1 MPSQPPA
8 GEPAPSDGALPAEA
22 LERVGARPF
31 AFYVHVP
38 FCSTRCGYCD
48 FNTYTSD
55 ELGPGASRS
64 SYADQVVAEVRLARR
79 VLGDRDVPV
88 SSVFV
93 GGGTPTL
100 LPPGDLGRMLAAVRD
115 EFGLTPDAEVT
126 TEANPDSVTSES
138 LAALRADGF
147 TRVSFGMQSTAP
159 HVLAVLERTHT
170 PGRAVAAVAEA
181 RAAGFEHVNVDL
193 IYATPGETE
202 ADFAASL
209 EAAVGSGA
217 DHVSAYALI
226 VEDGT
231 RLAARIRRGELPDV
245 DDDVAADRYL
255 QADAALTAAGFD
267 WYEVS
272 NWARPGGE
280 CRHNL
285 AYWRGDDW
293 WGAGPGA
300 HSHVGGVRW
309 WNVRHPAAYAARI
322 AAGESPAQAREV
334 LTAAGPPG
342 RGRAATGTAARG
354 TADRDAHRGRA
365 RGRGAGRERGARPG
379 SGVRRGAPRAHR
391 ARTAARRRAGAR
403 PGRLTPP
410 CQRRTP

>member
-1 MPSQPPA
+1 VPSVPPP
-8 GEPAPSDGALPAEA
+8 GDPAPVDGHLPASA
-22 LERVGARPF
+22 LRTFGDRPF
-31 AFYVHVP
+31 AFYLHVP

-48 FNTYTSD
+48 FNTYTSA
-55 ELGPGASRS
+55 ELGPGASRAT
-64 SYADQVVAEVRLARR
+64 YADQLVAEVRLARR

-100 LPPGDLGRMLAAVRD
+100 LPPGDLGRVLSAVRD
-115 EFGLTPDAEVT
+115 EFGLTADAEVT
-126 TEANPDSVTSES
+126 TEANPDSVTAAS
-138 LAALRADGF
+138 LQALRADGF
-147 TRVSFGMQSTAP
+147 TRMSFGMQSAAQ

-170 PGRAVAAVAEA
+170 PGRAVEAVAEA
-181 RAAGFEHVNVDL
+181 REAGFEHVNLDL

-209 EAAVGSGA
+209 AAATGSGA
-217 DHVSAYALI
+217 DHVSAYSLI

-255 QADAALTAAGFD
+255 QADAALTAAGLA

-272 NWARPGGE
+272 NWARPGAE

-300 HSHVGGVRW
+300 HAHVGGVRW
-309 WNVRHPAAYAARI
+309 WNVRHPAAYAARLT
-322 AAGESPAQAREV
+322 AGESPAQAREELSAEDRRV
-334 LTAAGPPG
+334 EDVLLRVRLREGLPLERLTAAGRAVAARAVADGLAEGPAYDG
-342 RGRAATGTAARG
+342 GLLVLTLRGRLL
-354 TADRDAHRGRA
+354 ADALVRDL
-365 RGRGAGRERGARPG
+365 
-379 SGVRRGAPRAHR
+379 VD
-391 ARTAARRRAGAR
+391 
-403 PGRLTPP
+403 
-410 CQRRTP
+410 

>member
-1 MPSQPPA
+1 VPSHPPE
-8 GEPAPSDGALPAEA
+8 GDPAPLDGSLPGDALAA
-22 LERVGARPF
+22 FGTRPF
-31 AFYVHVP
+31 AFYLHVP

-55 ELGPGASRS
+55 ELGPGASRA

-79 VLGDRDVPV
+79 VLGERDVPV

-100 LPPGDLGRMLAAVRD
+100 LPPGDLGRILAAVRD
-115 EFGLTPDAEVT
+115 EFGLAPGAEVT
-126 TEANPDSVTSES
+126 TEANPDSVTAAS

-147 TRVSFGMQSTAP
+147 TRVSFGMQSTAQ

-193 IYATPGETE
+193 IYATPGESE
-202 ADFAASL
+202 SDFAASL
-209 EAAVGSGA
+209 AAAVGSGA

-300 HSHVGGVRW
+300 HSHVDGVRW
-309 WNVRHPAAYAARI
+309 WNVRHPVAYAARI
-322 AAGESPAQAREV
+322 GAGESPAQAREV
-334 LTAAGPPG
+334 LTAEDRRVEDVLLRVRLREGLPLARLTAVGRAVASRAVADGLAEGPAYAEG
-342 RGRAATGTAARG
+342 RLVLTLRGRLL
-354 TADRDAHRGRA
+354 ADALVRDL
-365 RGRGAGRERGARPG
+365 
-379 SGVRRGAPRAHR
+379 VD
-391 ARTAARRRAGAR
+391 
-403 PGRLTPP
+403 
-410 CQRRTP
+410 

>member
-1 MPSQPPA
+1 MPSQPPE
-8 GEPAPSDGALPAEA
+8 GEPAPSDGSLPTDALASF
-22 LERVGARPF
+22 GTRPF

-55 ELGPGASRS
+55 ELGPGASRA

-100 LPPGDLGRMLAAVRD
+100 LPAGDLGRILAAVRA
-115 EFGLTPDAEVT
+115 EFGLTADAEVT
-126 TEANPDSVTSES
+126 TEANPDSVTAES

-147 TRVSFGMQSTAP
+147 TRVSFGMQSSAP

-181 RAAGFEHVNVDL
+181 RAAGFPHVNVDL
-193 IYATPGETE
+193 IYAAPGETE

-209 EAAVGSGA
+209 AAAVGSGA

-255 QADAALTAAGFD
+255 QADAALGAAGLA

-334 LTAAGPPG
+334 LTAE
-342 RGRAATGTAARG
+342 
-354 TADRDAHRGRA
+354 DRRVEDVLLRVRL
-365 RGRGAGRERGARPG
+365 REGLPL
-379 SGVRRGAPRAHR
+379 
-391 ARTAARRRAGAR
+391 
-403 PGRLTPP
+403 GRLTPAGLAVAERAVADGLAEGP
-410 CQRRTP
+410 AYAAGRLVLTLRGRLLADALVRDLVD

>member
-1 MPSQPPA
+1 MPSLPPE
-8 GEPAPSDGALPAEA
+8 GDPAPSDGSLPRSALAS
-22 LERVGARPF
+22 VGVRPF

-48 FNTYTSD
+48 FNTYTAAD
-55 ELGPGASRS
+55 LGPGVGRA
-64 SYADQVVAEVRLARR
+64 SYADQAIAEVRLARR
-79 VLGDRDVPV
+79 VLGDRDLPV

-100 LPPGDLGRMLAAVRD
+100 LPPGDLGRILGAIRT
-115 EFGLTPDAEVT
+115 EFGLEPDAEVT
-126 TEANPDSVTSES
+126 TEANPDSVSAGS
-138 LAALRADGF
+138 LEALREEGF

-159 HVLAVLERTHT
+159 HVLVVLERTHS
-170 PGRAVAAVAEA
+170 PGRAVAAIEEA

-193 IYATPGETE
+193 IYSTPGETE
-202 ADFAASL
+202 RDFAGSL
-209 EAAVGSGA
+209 QAAIDSGA

-231 RLAARIRRGELPDV
+231 RLAARIRRGEIPDV

-255 QADAALTAAGFD
+255 QADETLTAAGLQ

-272 NWARPGGE
+272 NWARPGAE

-300 HSHVGGVRW
+300 HAHVGGVRW
-309 WNVRHPAAYAARI
+309 WNVRHPTAYAARI
-322 AAGESPAQAREV
+322 AAGVSPAQAREV
-334 LTAAGPPG
+334 LGADDRRVEDVLLRVRLREGLPLATLTETGRVVAERAVRDGLAEESSYDAGRLVLTL
-342 RGRAATGTAARG
+342 RGRLL
-354 TADRDAHRGRA
+354 ADALVRDL
-365 RGRGAGRERGARPG
+365 
-379 SGVRRGAPRAHR
+379 VD
-391 ARTAARRRAGAR
+391 
-403 PGRLTPP
+403 
-410 CQRRTP
+410 

>member
-1 MPSQPPA
+1 MPSQPPE
-8 GEPAPSDGALPAEA
+8 GEPAPSDGSLPTDALASF
-22 LERVGARPF
+22 GTRPF

-55 ELGPGASRS
+55 ELGPGASRA

-100 LPPGDLGRMLAAVRD
+100 LPAGDLGRILAAVRA
-115 EFGLTPDAEVT
+115 EFGLTADAEVT
-126 TEANPDSVTSES
+126 TEANPDSVTAES
-138 LAALRADGF
+138 LAVVRADGF
-147 TRVSFGMQSTAP
+147 TRVSFGMQSSAP

-181 RAAGFEHVNVDL
+181 RAAGFPHVNVDL
-193 IYATPGETE
+193 IYAAPGETE

-209 EAAVGSGA
+209 AAAVGSGA

-255 QADAALTAAGFD
+255 QADAALGAAGLA

-334 LTAAGPPG
+334 LTSE
-342 RGRAATGTAARG
+342 
-354 TADRDAHRGRA
+354 DRRVEDVLLRVRL
-365 RGRGAGRERGARPG
+365 REGLPL
-379 SGVRRGAPRAHR
+379 
-391 ARTAARRRAGAR
+391 
-403 PGRLTPP
+403 GRLTPAGLAVAERAVADGLAEGP
-410 CQRRTP
+410 AYAAGRLVLTLRGRLLADALVRDLVD